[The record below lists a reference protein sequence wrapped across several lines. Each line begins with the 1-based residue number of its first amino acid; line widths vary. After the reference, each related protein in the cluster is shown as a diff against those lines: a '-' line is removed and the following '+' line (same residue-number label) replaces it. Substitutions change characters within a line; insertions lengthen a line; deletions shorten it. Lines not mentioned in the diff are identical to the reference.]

1 MLSGC
6 SSIDGPG
13 SSRVGDVIT
22 TASGLTYTELAIG
35 IGPMAVDH
43 QTVAI
48 HYILWLEDG
57 TLRDSSWER
66 GEPMHFEIGR
76 RRVIPGL
83 EEGVLTMRVGGRRKL
98 VVPPELAYGEAGAG
112 NGLIPPDATLIFE
125 VQLIAVE

>member
-1 MLSGC
+1 ME
-6 SSIDGPG
+6 GPG
-13 SSRVGDVIT
+13 SPEVGDVIT

-35 IGPMAVDH
+35 TGPMPALH
-43 QTVAI
+43 QTAVV

-66 GEPMHFEIGR
+66 GEPMRFQIGQR
-76 RRVIPGL
+76 NVIPGF
-83 EEGVLTMRVGGRRKL
+83 EEGVLTMRVGGKREL

-125 VQLIAVE
+125 VQLISVE